1 MCEFTQDGWKMYRY
15 TMEELV
21 FIFRGRTGEDFPKY
35 GVPGLILPER
45 KWWPLPAYV
54 IMSSHFLWG
63 YLKGR
68 VYQNKPRTI
77 EALKANITEEIQAV
91 TADVLARTF
100 QNMACRIQ
108 SCLDANGGHFQ
119 HTL

>member
-1 MCEFTQDGWKMYRY
+1 VVRQPACFLPVSCLTRLSADLSVIWLR
-15 TMEELV
+15 
-21 FIFRGRTGEDFPKY
+21 
-35 GVPGLILPER
+35 VPSD
-45 KWWPLPAYV
+45 Y
-54 IMSSHFLWG
+54 FLWG

-100 QNMACRIQ
+100 QNMARRVQ
-108 SCLDANGGHFQ
+108 SSLDANGGNFQ
-119 HTL
+119 HMS